1 MEEQEGEQIC
11 KPEETE
17 SQSQPKTEKEVG
29 PEKEVEPEPEKEVE
43 PESEKKVEPE
53 PETQVKPELEKQAE
67 PEPEKRVEPETQ
79 AEPEPDKWAEPEP
92 ETQAEPEP
100 KTQAEPEPKT
110 QAEPEPKT
118 QVEPEPEKQA
128 EPEPEERVEPE
139 PEKKVEPE
147 PETQAEP
154 EPETQVEPEPE
165 KWVEPETQVE
175 PEPEKQ
181 AEAEQGLEK
190 NVEPVMLSEPVQ
202 AEKIV
207 ETTLNQQPE
216 KQPKQDIE
224 KAEPET
230 VKEEQQ
236 TEQALEATTAP
247 VVTPGSLSFALLA
260 EESTKS
266 ALQSS
271 HTLLILMG
279 LPGSGKSLLASNISG
294 LYKELCTVISADEHG
309 VKPESDTASADGHK
323 ALDAAVVACCTSG
336 KAVVVVD
343 DTNHTHGRL
352 ARLGQLA
359 EEHRYFCLFLEP
371 RTEWRRDVEKLA
383 GKTQRG
389 LDKSQI
395 QNMKGSMEEVSLPLY
410 FGWFLEYTF
419 QDKLEVMAKDFLKT
433 LGTLEA
439 FKKHIRDFSGE
450 GEEETNLEQYFQHKG
465 PLHCT
470 TKYCNYGKAKGA
482 KEYAEKESVRQQY
495 GSMTKLVI
503 GALFITPRTM
513 GVRVLLTQDQLQLWP
528 DDTEE
533 KADAGP
539 EAELPPGSRAHIT
552 LGCAEGIK
560 PVQTG
565 PDLLEILQLQ
575 KQGQEGE
582 KVQDLENGP
591 LAYYGNGIWVLSF
604 TEPLLAPALF
614 SSYYKKKKEEDVK
627 KKKQKCTIL

>member
-11 KPEETE
+11 KQEETE
-17 SQSQPKTEKEVG
+17 SQSQPKT
-29 PEKEVEPEPEKEVE
+29 EKEVE

-53 PETQVKPELEKQAE
+53 PETQVNPEPEKQAE

-92 ETQAEPEP
+92 ETQVEPEP
-100 KTQAEPEPKT
+100 E
-110 QAEPEPKT
+110 T
-118 QVEPEPEKQA
+118 QVEPEPETQA
-128 EPEPEERVEPE
+128 EPEPETQ
-139 PEKKVEPE
+139 VEPE

-165 KWVEPETQVE
+165 KRVEPETQVE

-202 AEKIV
+202 AEQTV
-207 ETTLNQQPE
+207 ETTLNQEPE
-216 KQPKQDIE
+216 KQTKQDTE

-236 TEQALEATTAP
+236 PEQALEATTAP

-260 EESTKS
+260 DESTKS

-271 HTLLILMG
+271 RTLLILMG

-294 LYKELCTVISADEHG
+294 LYKDLCTVISADEHG
-309 VKPESDTASADGHK
+309 VKPESDAASADGHK

-352 ARLGQLA
+352 VRLGQLA

-383 GKTQRG
+383 GQTQRG

-433 LGTLEA
+433 LGTLEV

-495 GSMTKLVI
+495 GSMTELAI

-528 DDTEE
+528 DDAEE

-591 LAYYGNGIWVLSF
+591 LTYYGNGIWVLSF